1 MEPYKYYN
9 TRDEEDIKNFF
20 SQPKPLQ
27 RLAFI
32 GMKTVP
38 SSSFDCVVVTDDFAL
53 IERGNITPTRGL
65 HGIFPGKRI
74 TFRWHYSNDSKKCK
88 PVSAGVKY
96 EIKRILSETDRYKFV
111 EHVPSDCLCSSVL
124 RDILYG
130 KITNPHD
137 AIVAYG
143 KKLGV
148 KHLNKYVFKLS
159 DKLNLSPT
167 VLVSVIDSAQ
177 LGSVINSVLP
187 AEVCCNLIIS
197 RMDDDYA
204 YQRLLRDMIEQA
216 YALEEH
222 INLMWSD
229 KRLNEEHT
237 KWSRELM
244 KLTIGTK
251 SEEPVWSE
259 SIAETFRQHGL
270 ELCNTEQRVF
280 EEGYLMH
287 HCVYTNYW
295 HRIQRKEYIAL
306 SMQLEDGPV
315 TIGLHKWNDTYEFD
329 QAYHKFDKALSRYEK
344 NRVMATI
351 TQLQVEQLLQAMAYK
366 PKDEDNDKIITT
378 PRRGRVR
385 RAHYADNWME
395 FEEANRQLEL
405 QYEEE
410 VQLPW

>member
-137 AIVAYG
+137 AIMR
-143 KKLGV
+143 
-148 KHLNKYVFKLS
+148 
-159 DKLNLSPT
+159 DPT
-167 VLVSVIDSAQ
+167 IIDN
-177 LGSVINSVLP
+177 G
-187 AEVCCNLIIS
+187 C
-197 RMDDDYA
+197 
-204 YQRLLRDMIEQA
+204 
-216 YALEEH
+216 
-222 INLMWSD
+222 
-229 KRLNEEHT
+229 
-237 KWSRELM
+237 
-244 KLTIGTK
+244 
-251 SEEPVWSE
+251 
-259 SIAETFRQHGL
+259 
-270 ELCNTEQRVF
+270 
-280 EEGYLMH
+280 YL
-287 HCVYTNYW
+287 
-295 HRIQRKEYIAL
+295 
-306 SMQLEDGPV
+306 
-315 TIGLHKWNDTYEFD
+315 
-329 QAYHKFDKALSRYEK
+329 
-344 NRVMATI
+344 
-351 TQLQVEQLLQAMAYK
+351 
-366 PKDEDNDKIITT
+366 
-378 PRRGRVR
+378 
-385 RAHYADNWME
+385 
-395 FEEANRQLEL
+395 
-405 QYEEE
+405 EEE
-410 VQLPW
+410 VIHTFATCEFDSLYLDSMRSETNWSSNGKREAVLIECIIPKGTIYIENVVYNIEPPRSTADCYPQYGALCVIPKRITRVL

>member
-9 TRDEEDIKNFF
+9 TRDEEALRNFF

-38 SSSFDCVVVTDDFAL
+38 SSSFDCVIVTDDFAL

-65 HGIFPGKRI
+65 HGIFPGKKI
-74 TFRWHYSNDSKKCK
+74 IFRWHYSNDSKKCK
-88 PVSAGVKY
+88 PVNTGVKMSIK
-96 EIKRILSETDRYKFV
+96 EILQNTDRYKFV
-111 EHVPSDCLCSSVL
+111 EHVPADCLCSSVL

-137 AIVAYG
+137 AIAAYG
-143 KKLGV
+143 KKLNI

-204 YQRLLRDMIEQA
+204 YQRLFRDMIEQA

-237 KWSRELM
+237 NWSRRLM
-244 KLTIGTK
+244 KLSIGSK
-251 SEEPVWSE
+251 S
-259 SIAETFRQHGL
+259 AELIWPQDIVDDLAAFGL
-270 ELCNTEQRVF
+270 LLRNTEQEVF
-280 EEGYLMH
+280 EEGSVMH
-287 HCVYTNYW
+287 HCIYTNYW
-295 HRIQRKEYIAL
+295 HDIKAKDYLAIGISL
-306 SMQLEDGPV
+306 PGGPA
-315 TIGLHKWNDTYEFD
+315 TIGMRLNRGVLSSGDGGSTYVFE
-329 QAYHKFDKALSRYEK
+329 QCYHKFNGRLS
-344 NRVMATI
+344 T
-351 TQLQVEQLLQAMAYK
+351 VE
-366 PKDEDNDKIITT
+366 DKIVRGKLTAARNNGLFDRMAAIAVQEK
-378 PRRGRVR
+378 PRKKATRVQ
-385 RAHYADNWME
+385 
-395 FEEANRQLEL
+395 EEP
-405 QYEEE
+405 
-410 VQLPW
+410 LPW